1 MKKNLVLVLGLV
13 GLLYTIVSCET
24 DDELN
29 SLKNIDLPIKFNTQ
43 KAEEPQ
49 PGTLNKDQVEL
60 LSCDDLGTTTLYVNK
75 DLEVG
80 LVHISNSEDELF
92 VTYDLTNTSWSLA
105 ETHLYV
111 GAEENMPFNSEIPLI
126 GEFPF
131 HSKLNPRNNKEYTFV
146 IPRSELD
153 TCLVIIAH
161 AVVQRDDQTGQSEN
175 AFGYGYENSFPG
187 DYWGWFIDYCMQEC
201 SDEGKYEDELEN
213 IDAAVSSISGDFSLN
228 DWEADCLESFAFNSA
243 QQEDSHCF
251 LSSGF
256 DQWGWTN
263 QVFYSQQ
270 MNYASGYVHSYP
282 LLASAYQCDIRNSLE
297 VGYLTLRV
305 TGKQGDYHAEV
316 EVTIT
321 DQTYDLNGFDLY
333 IGNQPYPL
341 DDEMRPTLLPEH
353 YTYKTSSIESKTF
366 SMSEIPWPVNA
377 NFIAKGV
384 LCPAQ

>member
-13 GLLYTIVSCET
+13 SLLYTSVCCET

-29 SLKNIDLPIKFNTQ
+29 SLKNIDLPIKINKQ
-43 KAEEPQ
+43 KADELQ
-49 PGTLNKDQVEL
+49 TGTLNVDQVES
-60 LSCDDLGTTTLYVNK
+60 LSCDDLGSTTLYVNK

-80 LVHISNSEDELF
+80 LVHISNSENELF
-92 VTYDLTNTSWSLA
+92 VTYDLRNTSWSLA

-111 GAEENMPFNSEIPLI
+111 GAEENMPFSSGVPQI
-126 GEFPF
+126 GEFPY
-131 HSKLNPRNNKEYTFV
+131 HSRQKAKNTKEYTFT

-161 AVVQRDDQTGQSEN
+161 AVVQRDDQAGQIEN
-175 AFGYGYENSFPG
+175 AFGFGYENSFPG

-201 SDEGKYEDELEN
+201 GDEGKYEDEFED
-213 IDAAVSSISGDFSLN
+213 IKAGSSPAGDLSHS
-228 DWEADCLESFAFNSA
+228 DWAADCLESFAYNAA
-243 QQEDSHCF
+243 QKEDSHCF

-256 DQWGWTN
+256 DHWGWTN

-270 MNYASGYVHSYP
+270 MNYASGYVQSFP

-305 TGKQGDYHAEV
+305 TGKEGDFQAEV

-321 DQTYDLNGFDLY
+321 DQTYDLNAFDLY
-333 IGNQPYPL
+333 IGTQPYPL
-341 DDEMRPTLLPEH
+341 DDNLKPTLSPEH
-353 YTYKTSSIESKTF
+353 YTHKISSIESKTF

-377 NFIAKGV
+377 NFIAKGI